1 MRIRVSAITHRGLE
15 RSGNEDCIGWNG
27 WSMRGPQPGLL
38 VSEFEITAPTAI
50 VVCDGMGG
58 HEGGEEASR
67 LACEIITD
75 PEAFTGVDGVAVLDR
90 GAVLDQLGTMLQ
102 NASDAIN
109 DVGDARPELAG
120 MGCTVV
126 GVVIDPAGHSVVFN
140 VGDSRCYQVDGRYLT
155 QLSVDHRQAGSN
167 VLQQAL
173 GGGKRL
179 ILEPDFFE
187 SPLPQSPG
195 LLLCTDGLDDY
206 SDPHDVERL
215 ALATGTDLVTE
226 LRNLALAGGG
236 GDNVTVVQ
244 IEAVAPLDH
253 RADTAPTSD
262 ANEINANKVGTAW
275 PM

>member
-1 MRIRVSAITHRGLE
+1 MRIRVSATTHRGLE

-38 VSEFEITAPTAI
+38 VSEFDITAPTAI

-67 LACEIITD
+67 LACEILTAPD
-75 PEAFTGVDGVAVLDR
+75 AFTGADEGTVIDR
-90 GAVLDQLGTMLQ
+90 LGTMLQ
-102 NASDAIN
+102 DASDAIN

-155 QLSVDHRQAGSN
+155 QLSVDHRQVGSN

-187 SPLPQSPG
+187 SVLPPSPG

-206 SDPHDVERL
+206 SDPRDVERL
-215 ALATGTDLVTE
+215 ALAPGTDLVTE

-244 IEAVAPLDH
+244 IEAVAPQEH
-253 RADTAPTSD
+253 RAAAAANVDV
-262 ANEINANKVGTAW
+262 NEINVNKVGTTW